1 MKLKKAAL
9 AILLDFQ
16 VHLPTLH
23 LSLDQALQCMAYIPS
38 DKTAL
43 IAKEVSDAANAGK
56 KSQVAEKSK
65 DFRSFLKQ

>member
-1 MKLKKAAL
+1 MKLKKAAV

-16 VHLPTLH
+16 VHLTAIGLT
-23 LSLDQALQCMAYIPS
+23 LDQALQGMAYLPS

-43 IAKEVSDAANAGK
+43 IAKEVEDATQAK
-56 KSQVAEKSK
+56 KPQVAEKSK

>member
-1 MKLKKAAL
+1 MKLKKAAI

-16 VHLPTLH
+16 VYLPALGLTL
-23 LSLDQALQCMAYIPS
+23 DNALQGMAYISS

-43 IAKEVSDAANAGK
+43 IAKEVEDATHSK